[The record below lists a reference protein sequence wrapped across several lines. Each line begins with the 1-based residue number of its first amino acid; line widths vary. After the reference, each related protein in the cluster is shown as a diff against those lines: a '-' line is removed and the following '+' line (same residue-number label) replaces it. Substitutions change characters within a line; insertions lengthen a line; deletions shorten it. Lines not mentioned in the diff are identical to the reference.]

1 MLVRSFQLSDYADTT
16 NLFEEVMCEDCY
28 EETMKAFGR
37 QLKWDSELV
46 LVAEENGQVVGA
58 VIGTIDKNKAYYYKI
73 AVHPDYQR
81 QGVGKAMIQ
90 AMEQRFVRRKV
101 TRIMVASCE
110 HTEAVVAPLFQSAG
124 YDDADFFRQH
134 EQLSI
139 VNGL

>member
-1 MLVRSFQLSDYADTT
+1 MNVRSFQLSDYADTT
-16 NLFEEVMCEDCY
+16 SLFQEVMCEDCY

-46 LVAEENGQVVGA
+46 LVAEENGQVIGA

-73 AVHPDYQR
+73 AVHPDFQR
-81 QGVGKAMIQ
+81 QGIGKALVQ

-101 TRIMVASCE
+101 ARIMVASCG
-110 HTEAVVAPLFQSAG
+110 HNEALVAPLFQSAG
-124 YDDADFFRQH
+124 YEAADFFRQQ